1 MASIPYT
8 DLDPKKR
15 EIRLLEVVS
24 EPGNTQISYRLH
36 TVSLDDNP
44 YFIALSYVWGDHLV
58 TENIDIDG
66 LQTPVTVNLASAL
79 KHVEKHWLDIQSEKN
94 TARDAVEF
102 RIWADAICINQQ
114 NLPEKSEQVP
124 LMKDIYSKANFVFAW
139 LSSEDGEISTSLE
152 MLETAFYL
160 VKILVHIN
168 SGQQLDITDDAWAE
182 TTHTLNHSINWA
194 EMVPLALGRFGYPS
208 REERDIFPASS
219 CWTAL
224 KKLAD
229 LSYWSRVWILQELM
243 LPKSLYFACPSRSLD
258 HCKAIMAVTGIME
271 VLGVIQ
277 RGRARDVGDLGR
289 SRASI
294 IRSQLFLVQWRLNL
308 RQAFHMRGYEDSC
321 LYHVLSSTLFGTIRA
336 TNPRDYV
343 YGVLAITNFD
353 ITPDYRASIRK
364 VYLDYARELVSR
376 WSTLWQPPDRS
387 NGRLFFLSLCAAGV
401 QRNENLPTW
410 VPAFNDL
417 RPKGWFMNVRTSSSL
432 AFRDVAE
439 LCQASEVR
447 ISDASLWVAGV
458 KAQKITYQYHKP
470 LGADFWTKDLL
481 DCFETLLARRNSTYV
496 TGKPL
501 VDVIC
506 CTLLQRLYSE
516 YYLRRIASLFLY
528 FYNWVPSG
536 KIGKELRQAMEGLDE
551 MEMRDNMEAMLSEWT
566 PIMSEN
572 AGCRLVGTDDYIG
585 IAGGDVQNDDVVCV
599 LKDCDSPVIL
609 RPEGD
614 HFFFVSP
621 CFMLGLMKGEV
632 SEMLR
637 SQMAV
642 VETLEI
648 R

>member
-8 DLDPKKR
+8 DLDPEKR
-15 EIRLLEVVS
+15 ETRLLEVVC

-66 LQTPVTVNLASAL
+66 LQTPVIVNLATAL
-79 KHVEKHWLDIQSEKN
+79 KHVKKHWLDIQSERN
-94 TARDAVEF
+94 TGRDAVEF

-124 LMKDIYSKANFVFAW
+124 LMKDIYSKADFVFAW
-139 LSSEDGEISTSLE
+139 LSSEDGDISTSLE

-168 SGQQLDITDDAWAE
+168 SGQQLVIIDDEWAE
-182 TTHTLNHSINWA
+182 TTHALNHSINWV
-194 EMVPLALGRFGYPS
+194 EM
-208 REERDIFPASS
+208 
-219 CWTAL
+219 
-224 KKLAD
+224 
-229 LSYWSRVWILQELM
+229 
-243 LPKSLYFACPSRSLD
+243 
-258 HCKAIMAVTGIME
+258 
-271 VLGVIQ
+271 
-277 RGRARDVGDLGR
+277 
-289 SRASI
+289 
-294 IRSQLFLVQWRLNL
+294 
-308 RQAFHMRGYEDSC
+308 
-321 LYHVLSSTLFGTIRA
+321 
-336 TNPRDYV
+336 
-343 YGVLAITNFD
+343 
-353 ITPDYRASIRK
+353 
-364 VYLDYARELVSR
+364 
-376 WSTLWQPPDRS
+376 
-387 NGRLFFLSLCAAGV
+387 
-401 QRNENLPTW
+401 
-410 VPAFNDL
+410 
-417 RPKGWFMNVRTSSSL
+417 
-432 AFRDVAE
+432 
-439 LCQASEVR
+439 ASEVR

-516 YYLRRIASLFLY
+516 YDLRRIASLFLY
-528 FYNWVPSG
+528 FYNWAPSG
-536 KIGKELRQAMEGLDE
+536 KIGEELRQAMEGLDE

-585 IAGGDVQNDDVVCV
+585 IAGGDVQNDDIVCV

-614 HFFFVSP
+614 HFLFVSP

-637 SQMAV
+637 SQMAE

>member
-8 DLDPKKR
+8 DLDPEKR
-15 EIRLLEVVS
+15 EIRLLEVVC
-24 EPGNTQISYRLH
+24 EPANTQFSYRLH
-36 TVSLDDNP
+36 TVSSDDNP

-58 TENIDIDG
+58 TEKINVDG
-66 LQTPVTVNLASAL
+66 FETPVTVNLATAL
-79 KHVEKHWLDIQSEKN
+79 RNVKKHWLDIQSERN
-94 TARDAVEF
+94 TGRDAVQF

-124 LMKDIYSKANFVFAW
+124 LMKDIYSNADFVFAW

-168 SGQQLDITDDAWAE
+168 FGRQLDITDDEWAE
-182 TTHTLNHSINWA
+182 TTHTLNHSVNWA
-194 EMVPLALGRFGYPS
+194 EMVPLVLTRFGYPS
-208 REERDIFPASS
+208 REEREIFPASS

-243 LPKSLYFACPSRSLD
+243 LPKSLYFACPSRFLD
-258 HCKAIMAVTGIME
+258 HSKAIMAVTGIME
-271 VLGVIQ
+271 VLGAIQ
-277 RGRARDVGDLGR
+277 RGQTRDAGALGR

-308 RQAFHMRGYEDSC
+308 RQAFHLQGYEDSC

-336 TNPRDYV
+336 TDPRDYV
-343 YGVLAITNFD
+343 YGVLAITKLD
-353 ITPDYRASIRK
+353 ITPDYRDSIRK
-364 VYLDYARELVSR
+364 VYLDYAR
-376 WSTLWQPPDRS
+376 
-387 NGRLFFLSLCAAGV
+387 N
-401 QRNENLPTW
+401 
-410 VPAFNDL
+410 
-417 RPKGWFMNVRTSSSL
+417 L

-439 LCQASEVR
+439 LRQASEVR

-481 DCFETLLARRNSTYV
+481 DCFETLLAGRKSTYI

-516 YYLRRIASLFLY
+516 YDLRRIASLFLY
-528 FYNWVPSG
+528 FYKWVPSG
-536 KIGKELRQAMEGLDE
+536 KIGEELRQAMEGLDE
-551 MEMRDNMEAMLSEWT
+551 MEMTDNMEAMLAEWT
-566 PIMSEN
+566 TIMSEN
-572 AGCRLVGTDDYIG
+572 TGCRLVGTDDYIG
-585 IAGGDVQNDDVVCV
+585 IAGGDVQNDDIVCV

-614 HFFFVSP
+614 HFLFVTS

-632 SEMLR
+632 SEILR
-637 SQMAV
+637 S
-642 VETLEI
+642 
-648 R
+648 